1 MPATNFSGPI
11 IDRQGDTA
19 LPGVPVI
26 LQKTIP
32 VTLVAGAAA
41 GTFTLPANAYV
52 RDIQLD
58 TPVTIPGTPTTTNF
72 RLGSAVAGQQFIA
85 DVDVKAQGV
94 INATLLYAA
103 RNGVQTF
110 FFTVASTGGT
120 AVQQV
125 GTINVRVAFAYTA

>member
-1 MPATNFSGPI
+1 
-11 IDRQGDTA
+11 
-19 LPGVPVI
+19 
-26 LQKTIP
+26 
-32 VTLVAGAAA
+32 VAGAAP